1 MTLTEVQFCK
11 LCLTPNTR
19 PRVVFDKNQICNACL
34 NAKEKR
40 SINWDSRLN
49 EFKKLVG
56 SIKEQKTSGYDCIVP
71 FSGGKD
77 SSTIA
82 YKLKF
87 NFGLNPL
94 LVTYSP
100 MIPNEIGIHN
110 RKEMINLGFDNLMIQ
125 PNQKVLRHLSKRFF
139 IERGNPKVAWDAA
152 INSVPIQAAV
162 NYKINTVFYA
172 EHGESEY
179 GGRVLKEESK
189 RTKDFTE
196 VIENHVGDDPS
207 NWVDDI
213 VSENDLIQYIYP
225 ESNII
230 KTLGIKAYYFSYFFK
245 WSMYEN
251 YNFIKEKINF
261 RTNQKGRTD
270 GTFTNYDSLDDKIDG
285 LYYYMQFI
293 KFGFGRAI
301 RDGSRLIQNGHM
313 SRKEA
318 FLLAKKY
325 DDEFCYEHFN
335 EVLDY
340 LDLNRNEFNEI
351 VDMHRN
357 KEIWNY
363 SSGNWTLNYKIS

>member
-19 PRVVFDKNQICNACL
+19 PRVVFDENQICNACL
-34 NAKEKR
+34 NENEKK

-49 EFKKLVG
+49 EFNKLIS
-56 SIKEQKTSGYDCIVP
+56 SIKENKTSGYDCIVP

-225 ESNII
+225 EPNII

-301 RDGSRLIQNGHM
+301 RDGSRLIQNGHI

-325 DDEFCYEHFN
+325 DDEFCYEHFD

-363 SSGNWTLNYKIS
+363 NSGTWTLNYKIS

>member
-19 PRVVFDKNQICNACL
+19 PRVVFDENQICNACL
-34 NAKEKR
+34 NANEKK

-49 EFKKLVG
+49 EFNKLIS
-56 SIKEQKTSGYDCIVP
+56 SIKENKTSGYDCIVP

-225 ESNII
+225 EPNII

-301 RDGSRLIQNGHM
+301 RDGSRLIQNGHI

-325 DDEFCYEHFN
+325 DDEFCYEHFD

-363 SSGNWTLNYKIS
+363 NSGTWTLNYKIS